1 LAVLLCIGVPGVA
14 RVHAQ
19 TSSATSDREQPA
31 LMPGDMVRLKI
42 WREPDLSGDY
52 TVNEDSIAVFPKIG
66 PLHVG
71 ALTPDSL
78 KAQLLT
84 GYARYLQD
92 PAVEVTFLRR
102 VNVLGAVKN
111 PGLYH
116 VDPTMTLADVVA
128 MAGGV
133 SSDGNSKQIELLR
146 RGKPVATMVSLQ
158 SPVAELPL
166 QSGDELRV
174 PQRSWLSRN
183 AEIVAAGITGVALV
197 ATAVL
202 RP

>member
-1 LAVLLCIGVPGVA
+1 M
-14 RVHAQ
+14 HAQ